1 MISARNRELLL
12 WCLPA
17 LLLGAWLRIELLN
30 GWRGGLYFGPDSGSY
45 WETAFRFAS
54 GGHFEV
60 SGKRPWLYPAI
71 VWLTGHGPSSPAFS
85 VALVQQFIAWL
96 SILALGALVRLIVPF
111 WKWFIIPATALYAG
125 QPEILYWGHVLI
137 ADSLFISTTLAVAL
151 AVTIYW
157 QKPTW
162 QWLAITAALVFIAMA
177 LRPVGRT
184 LWLPLI
190 PIALLVPHVAWRQK
204 FLHAAALALLYFPA
218 SAATSVTQGED
229 LLFAS
234 TFPLMRLDT
243 PLHAD
248 LKAEL
253 RPQVEAARA
262 DLWKYVTVG
271 QREVWGELID
281 DSPDDPDSILQKLRA
296 DKKRYGQVRREISRE
311 ALRSDPLNYARM
323 VVMKIYFVFALN
335 ESHDRL
341 DPARWSGAS
350 EKFLHNAAQKI
361 DPNFPAYV
369 LRNATIA
376 STLTASGSQQRVL
389 RALNFFDQ
397 LCTPFS
403 LHGKQPDRWWWI
415 IPAAL
420 GLLIFPWKQDGH
432 RLIPLLILTVGY
444 LAMTFLVGRAVGR
457 YRLPI
462 EFTLYLTA
470 AAGLTSF
477 FTKRGSGNSG
487 ERTRLAETNFPDAT
501 TSENVNAFP
510 NAAAQKSPSPRD
522 AKTLHA
528 RRMRSPDFQ

>member
-45 WETAFRFAS
+45 WETAFRFAQ
-54 GGHFEV
+54 GGSFDV
-60 SGKRPWLYPAI
+60 SGKRPWLYPAL
-71 VWLTGHGPSSPAFS
+71 VWLAGHGPVSPAFS
-85 VALVQQFIAWL
+85 VALVQQFTAWL
-96 SILALGALVRLIVPF
+96 SIIALGGLIRLIVPF
-111 WKWFIIPATALYAG
+111 WKWFIIPATVLYAD

-151 AVTIYW
+151 AATIYW

-162 QWLAITAALVFIAMA
+162 QWLAVTAALVFIAMA

-190 PIALLVPHVAWRQK
+190 PIALLVPQAAWRQK
-204 FLHAAALALLYFPA
+204 FLHAAALVILYFPA

-248 LKAEL
+248 LKTEL

-271 QREVWGELID
+271 QREVWGDLID
-281 DSPDDPDSILQKLRA
+281 DTPDDPNSILQKLRA

-311 ALRSDPLNYARM
+311 ALRSDPLSYAAM
-323 VVMKIYFVFALN
+323 VVMKIYSVFALN
-335 ESHDRL
+335 ENHDRL

-350 EKFLHNAAQKI
+350 EKFLGNTFKKI
-361 DPNFPAYV
+361 DQKFPAYV
-369 LRNATIA
+369 LRDPKITDAETLRAAMSATLA
-376 STLTASGSQQRVL
+376 ETCSQTRAI

-397 LCTPFS
+397 ICTPFS
-403 LHGKQPDRWWWI
+403 LNGKAPDRWWWI
-415 IPAAL
+415 IPVAL
-420 GLLIFPWKQDGH
+420 GVLVFPCTRPGH
-432 RLIPLLILTVGY
+432 RLAPVLILVAGY
-444 LAMTFLVGRAVGR
+444 LAMTYLVGRAVGR
-457 YRLPI
+457 YRLPV
-462 EFTLYLTA
+462 EFAIYLTSV
-470 AAGLTSF
+470 AGLSVF
-477 FTKRGSGNSG
+477 WKRGTKDSG
-487 ERTRLAETNFPDAT
+487 
-501 TSENVNAFP
+501 
-510 NAAAQKSPSPRD
+510 
-522 AKTLHA
+522 
-528 RRMRSPDFQ
+528 